1 MTVELDEI
9 DIRLLNELQADA
21 DRPNVELARLA
32 GLSPAA
38 TLHRVRRLKERGVI
52 RRISARLD
60 PAQVGFP
67 LQVYVSVILARHEPR
82 ASRAFEDTV
91 RSMPQVIAADVV
103 AGEIDVMLLVVARD
117 VAELQRVLTR
127 LSTRGAQ
134 RLTTLLRLEEIKPL
148 APLPVGVT
156 AGRLASLVPS
166 RGGRRR
172 PVAEDQ
178 EAGARMTDPQT
189 EDIRPVLEEA
199 SRQLAAAA
207 HDAQVAFDCI
217 ALGELDRAH
226 TSAVTA
232 RTAAE
237 AAVTALQAVL
247 AAAGQAGL
255 PGAGGPADVPPA
267 PGLLPGRARG
277 PADQAVAG
285 GLPGGED
292 PVPPGVVAY
301 LVHLAACHV
310 REPGVQRVEHA
321 ADLLLAGGERR
332 HRAVELHGGLGHLE
346 HGVRVGT
353 AVGAGREHP
362 ERRAGD
368 LAACPGVHGNA
379 DRVEDAHDGQR
390 GRKAGGQVLQLEP
403 DRVIPLGVQGEQLG
417 AQARR
422 RLAAEVAVRHHDAPL
437 QQPLVE
443 LAGPLARAGPG
454 TDGRG
459 DRMSRGCGLRARH
472 RGRPGWLARAAG
484 PARPQ
489 RRVAGNT
496 PGYRNGHRIAPP
508 VSPAASR

>member
-1 MTVELDEI
+1 VTVELDEI

-21 DRPNVELARLA
+21 DRPNVELARIV

-38 TLHRVRRLKERGVI
+38 TLNRVRRLKERGVI

-247 AAAGQAGL
+247 AAGSPDGRQGDRS
-255 PGAGGPADVPPA
+255 PADVPSDPD
-267 PGLLPGRARG
+267 LLPARG
-277 PADQAVAG
+277 RRPADQAVADR
-285 GLPGGED
+285 LPGGED
-292 PVPPGVVAY
+292 AVPPGVVPY
-301 LVHLAACHV
+301 LVHLTARHV
-310 REPGVQRVEHA
+310 REPGVQRVEHL
-321 ADLLLAGGERR
+321 ADLLLTGGERC
-332 HRAVELHGGLGHLE
+332 HPAVELHDGLGHLE
-346 HGVRVGT
+346 HRVRVGA
-353 AVGAGREHP
+353 AVGAGREHA

-368 LAACPGVHGNA
+368 LAARPGVHGDA

-390 GRKAGGQVLQLEP
+390 GGEAGGQVLQLEP
-403 DRVIPLGVQGEQLG
+403 DRVVPLGVQGEQLRG
-417 AQARR
+417 QARR
-422 RLAAEVAVRHHDAPL
+422 RLVVEVAVRHHDAPL

-443 LAGPLARAGPG
+443 
-454 TDGRG
+454 
-459 DRMSRGCGLRARH
+459 
-472 RGRPGWLARAAG
+472 
-484 PARPQ
+484 
-489 RRVAGNT
+489 
-496 PGYRNGHRIAPP
+496 
-508 VSPAASR
+508 PAALLGALQPDARRRNARSRRRRGHWPGR